1 MQRLHILAS
10 RTPSQVTFPNDVTI
24 HRQGTEFSRMVVV
37 QGFDFQYQISPLFY
51 CFCLLLERLILV
63 PQHYSCFE
71 HIVIYSFD
79 IPTTVPTTFSTA
91 SSGRMDLIA
100 ILDRS
105 QNISLHF
112 ICITF
117 HLHYITFAFKNH
129 EIHDTSRFKCHAL
142 HLHFMK

>member
-10 RTPSQVTFPNDVTI
+10 RTPSQATFPNDVTI
-24 HRQGTEFSRMVVV
+24 HREGTEFSRMVVV
-37 QGFDFQYQISPLFY
+37 QGSDFPYQISPLFY

-100 ILDRS
+100 IL
-105 QNISLHF
+105 N
-112 ICITF
+112 
-117 HLHYITFAFKNH
+117 
-129 EIHDTSRFKCHAL
+129 AL
-142 HLHFMK
+142 YSASIVDATMSGYNLLGQTLGQFTMQIAKPV